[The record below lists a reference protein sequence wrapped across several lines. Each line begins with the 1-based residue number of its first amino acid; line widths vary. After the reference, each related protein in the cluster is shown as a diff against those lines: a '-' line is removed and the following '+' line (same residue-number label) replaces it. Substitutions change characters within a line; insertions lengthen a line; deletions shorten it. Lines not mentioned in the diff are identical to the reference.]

1 MNWRFLRLALLG
13 LPLWAGSAVAA
24 RQPETGQTH
33 MGSIPAGI
41 QRLHQQDIDATVLMD
56 VDKLTDLWADD
67 GVLLGQGDKPLV
79 GKSAIQVSL
88 KQNFAANPT
97 MKVLKYAPEIT
108 DLQVVGD
115 AAYEWGFFEATHQL
129 SADSKPASFRA
140 RFLRVMRLQ
149 TDGSWKFVRVMWN
162 TEGK

>member
-1 MNWRFLRLALLG
+1 M
-13 LPLWAGSAVAA
+13 S
-24 RQPETGQTH
+24 
-33 MGSIPAGI
+33 SIPAGI
-41 QRLHQQDIDATVLMD
+41 LSLHQQDIDATVSMD
-56 VDKLTDLWADD
+56 VGKLTDLWADD

-79 GKSAIQVSL
+79 GKSAIQASL
-88 KQNFAANPT
+88 RQNFAANPT
-97 MKVLKYAPEIT
+97 MKVLKYVPEIT

-115 AAYEWGFFEATHQL
+115 AAYEWGFFDSTHRL

>member
-1 MNWRFLRLALLG
+1 M
-13 LPLWAGSAVAA
+13 S
-24 RQPETGQTH
+24 
-33 MGSIPAGI
+33 SIPAGI
-41 QRLHQQDIDATVLMD
+41 LSLHQQDIDATVSMD
-56 VDKLTDLWADD
+56 VGKLTDLWADD

-79 GKSAIQVSL
+79 GKSAIQASL
-88 KQNFAANPT
+88 RQNFAANPT
-97 MKVLKYAPEIT
+97 MKVLKYVPEVT
-108 DLQVVGD
+108 DLQVVGG

-129 SADSKPASFRA
+129 SADRKPASFRA

>member
-1 MNWRFLRLALLG
+1 M
-13 LPLWAGSAVAA
+13 S
-24 RQPETGQTH
+24 
-33 MGSIPAGI
+33 SIPTAI
-41 QRLHQQDIDATVLMD
+41 QKLHQQDIDATVSMD
-56 VDKLTDLWADD
+56 VGNLTDLWADD

-79 GKSAIQVSL
+79 GRSAIQASL

-97 MKVLKYAPEIT
+97 MKVLKYLPEVT

-115 AAYEWGFFEATHQL
+115 AAYECGFFEATHQL
-129 SADSKPASFRA
+129 SEDSKPASFRA

-149 TDGSWKFVRVMWN
+149 SDGSWKFVRIMWN

>member
-1 MNWRFLRLALLG
+1 M
-13 LPLWAGSAVAA
+13 S
-24 RQPETGQTH
+24 
-33 MGSIPAGI
+33 SIPAGI
-41 QRLHQQDIDATVLMD
+41 LSLHQQDIDATVSMD
-56 VDKLTDLWADD
+56 VGKLTDLWADD
-67 GVLLGQGDKPLV
+67 GVLLGQGEKPQV
-79 GKSAIQVSL
+79 GKSTIQASL
-88 KQNFAANPT
+88 KQNFAANPN
-97 MKVLKYAPEIT
+97 MKALKYVPEIT